1 MKLWKQLVGL
11 FFLLLLLD
19 GALRKWVMPGFSRP
33 LFILKDI
40 VLWGGYLSYALERDP
55 LGLPKPLRS
64 TWFPV
69 LLGSYVFMVLLQAF
83 NPRQPSLLISA
94 LGIKAHLAFVPLAVL
109 LPALIAQTSE
119 RRMTRFLWGYTVFL
133 HLPILVLCIY
143 QFYQPPGAWVNQYAR
158 DSLIA
163 TVGEHARITGT
174 FSYIAG
180 ATTFLR
186 FSASFSVGVLLAGI
200 RWNRRQLTILGV
212 VLLIISGTVLPMPGS
227 RGPIFIFAGTVAALL
242 LVVRLQGTHVLR
254 LAGVLALGS
263 VLLVV
268 GPGKNVFSE
277 GWKVV
282 AERTEGSEDELE
294 RRVEDIVMAP
304 VEGIGGAGLFGYG
317 VGTNHQ
323 AASNLAP
330 APDWS
335 GWLGIDNTVLRV
347 VSEVGILGW
356 LVLLALKVSLLFL
369 AFQAV
374 RWSQAP
380 IELVVA
386 ATAFCFMLPKLVFP
400 VVFNAVGSGL
410 YWGAAG
416 AMLGIWSVQRARYQ
430 EKQGVHA

>member
-227 RGPIFIFAGTVAALL
+227 RGPVFIFAGTVAALL

-400 VVFNAVGSGL
+400 VVFNAVGSAL

-430 EKQGVHA
+430 EK